1 MKACLSTWPL
11 LFQLPAFS
19 PDNSKEGAMSRVNVT
34 IEVDLPDGVELLEYE
49 RHGDGHA
56 FHVAWTLPDQC
67 RCDRCGHEEPIC
79 LDAKNTFYTVRDLDL
94 WGQPSFWIYQPPRH
108 HCPHGGRR
116 QHLLPPFNADFR
128 GAKFRDPL
136 G

>member
-1 MKACLSTWPL
+1 
-11 LFQLPAFS
+11 
-19 PDNSKEGAMSRVNVT
+19 MSRVNVT

-94 WGQPSFWIYQPPRH
+94 WGQPSFW
-108 HCPHGGRR
+108 GF
-116 QHLLPPFNADFR
+116 LLKPWHSSWPTKSPTTTPKKWTHNASSTASAWTR
-128 GAKFRDPL
+128 SA
-136 G
+136 